1 MVHVGRGTVCLKLEE
16 QWCGPSLVSRN
27 ARQRECRPPSCAY
40 SSVLHLAFQT
50 DCQRGLIF
58 SAHSKPN
65 NSHPITI
72 HVFILTGVSH
82 FLKNYTQTSQRQD
95 GQIISKEED
104 VNFSHMEKHK
114 KLWDVCLE
122 ILK

>member
-1 MVHVGRGTVCLKLEE
+1 MAHPWCPETQRNENAALHHMPTVQSYTWLSKLT
-16 QWCGPSLVSRN
+16 V
-27 ARQRECRPPSCAY
+27 REVL
-40 SSVLHLAFQT
+40 SSQL
-50 DCQRGLIF
+50 
-58 SAHSKPN
+58 HSKPN

-72 HVFILTGVSH
+72 RVFILTGVSH

-104 VNFSHMEKHK
+104 VNFSHREKHK